1 VKIYFPLGT
10 LKALAK
16 AGCKSEELCDAKDI
30 FRGEEIES
38 REILP
43 EDYEVIKQV
52 LQKEELSV
60 QIENRRILK
69 KLQAL
74 EDLKSSPSG
83 KKTKALKILELI
95 PEAIRDMIGQTPHK
109 WLFRTDEIYGA
120 MMPYFLDDAEYHPA
134 ERTSNGYSPA
144 KVSISLKAVS
154 RGAEVE
160 RTITILKGHL
170 KGTLAEILARNE
182 AIPET
187 AALVADYEAD
197 LKYYGEHYARTG
209 EQYNATGRAR
219 PSGDSVWGHK
229 TVNLERDGRPTK
241 VVMDDLEDQER
252 GSGYTHTDFWS
263 EAKAKKR
270 DEDENENEEAF
281 PLPVHPVVSV
291 FSLESHEFVDAHI
304 TSLVPYQYDPEI
316 VNKLIL
322 PVEHKR
328 LIGTLTQTSAARF
341 EDIVRGKAAGV
352 IVLCSGLPGTGKTLT
367 AEVYSEVVKRPLYS
381 VQCAQLGTDE
391 EELEKEL
398 SEVLDRAAR
407 WRAILLID
415 EADVYIHERG
425 DNIHQNAIVGV
436 FLRLLEYFRGIM
448 FMTTNRPT
456 VVDDAILSRVTAHV
470 RYTPPSEAADVR
482 KLWSVLADQYGAA
495 SLDLGAAMKAF
506 PGVSG
511 RSIRQILR
519 LSALTHDPKEI
530 SVKTLQ
536 WAAVFYDFPEL
547 PDRKE
552 KS

>member
-1 VKIYFPLGT
+1 VRIYFPLDT
-10 LKALAK
+10 LKELAK
-16 AGCKSEELCDAKDI
+16 AGCKSDELCDLESVY
-30 FRGEEIES
+30 RGSEIES

-43 EDYEVIKQV
+43 ADYAVIKRV
-52 LQKEELSV
+52 LRQDAF
-60 QIENRRILK
+60 QAHIENRRILK

-74 EDLKSSPSG
+74 EDLRSSPSG

-109 WLFRTDEIYGA
+109 WLFMTDEIYGA

-134 ERTSNGYSPA
+134 VRTSNGYTPA

-170 KGTLAEILARNE
+170 KETLAEVLARHE

-187 AALVADYEAD
+187 PDLVADYEAD
-197 LKYYGEHYARTG
+197 LKYYGEHYAKTG
-209 EQYNATGRAR
+209 EQYNATGWAR
-219 PSGDSVWGHK
+219 PSGDSSWGRR

-263 EAKAKKR
+263 KAKKR
-270 DEDENENEEAF
+270 DSEEDEQAF
-281 PLPVHPVVSV
+281 PLPVHPVVCV
-291 FSLESHEFVDAHI
+291 FSLESHEYVDAHI

-352 IVLCSGLPGTGKTLT
+352 IILCSGLPGTGKTLS
-367 AEVYSEVVKRPLYS
+367 AEIYSEVVKRPLYS

-407 WRAILLID
+407 WKAILLID

>member
-1 VKIYFPLGT
+1 MRIYFPIDT

-16 AGCKSEELCDAKDI
+16 AGCKSDELCNTENVY
-30 FRGEEIES
+30 RGQDIES

-43 EDYEVIKQV
+43 VDYAVIKRV
-52 LQKEELSV
+52 LQKEELHA

-83 KKTKALKILELI
+83 KKTKTLKILELI

-109 WLFRTDEIYGA
+109 WLFMTNEIYGA

-134 ERTSNGYSPA
+134 ERTSSGYSPA
-144 KVSISLKAVS
+144 KVSISLKAIS
-154 RGAEVE
+154 RGKEVE

-187 AALVADYEAD
+187 PNLVADYEAD
-197 LKYYGEHYARTG
+197 LKYYGEHYSKTG
-209 EQYNATGRAR
+209 EQYTATGRAR
-219 PSGDSVWGHK
+219 PSGDSVWGHR

-252 GSGYTHTDFWS
+252 SPGYTHTDYWS
-263 EAKAKKR
+263 KAKKR
-270 DEDENENEEAF
+270 DSEEDEQAF

-291 FSLESHEFVDAHI
+291 FNLESHEYADAHI

-328 LIGTLTQTSAARF
+328 LIGTLTKTSADRF

-352 IVLCSGLPGTGKTLT
+352 IILCSGLPGTGKTLS

-407 WRAILLID
+407 WKAILLID

-425 DNIHQNAIVGV
+425 NDIHQNAIVGV

-470 RYTPPSEAADVR
+470 RYTPPTSEEQVR
-482 KLWSVLADQYGAA
+482 KLWSVFAAQYGAVN
-495 SLDLGAAMKAF
+495 LDLDAAMAAF

-511 RSIRQILR
+511 RSIRQLLR
-519 LSALTHDPKEI
+519 LSVMTHPQKEI

-547 PDRKE
+547 QDRKE
-552 KS
+552 IST